1 MGRAHVEHAG
11 AFGVSASRS
20 RVPREVDPEGVRR
33 RQPGPP
39 ADQHEDRAGDS
50 TWDAAPVREV
60 SITGDSIRLGQ
71 LLKLADAVDVGGDV
85 KQLLATGEVTVNGEV
100 ETRRGRQLLRGDE
113 VSTRAEDLRVV

>member
-1 MGRAHVEHAG
+1 M
-11 AFGVSASRS
+11 
-20 RVPREVDPEGVRR
+20 
-33 RQPGPP
+33 
-39 ADQHEDRAGDS
+39 
-50 TWDAAPVREV
+50 REV

-113 VSTRAEDLRVV
+113 VSTRAEDLKVV